1 MADQPQQSDVPEA
14 LQKSKDVK
22 VNDAAVAEQA
32 VASTVKKG
40 DSFLVAVGYISFLCI
55 LPLVL
60 LRENK
65 FALFHGKQALVL
77 AIFLFFFDV
86 IQIFPYYLATLYFV
100 FKIAIILY
108 CIMMTVQGK
117 YFKLPF
123 LYQLSERFDIAIK
136 AEEQK
141 S

>member
-14 LQKSKDVK
+14 LQKSKEVK
-22 VNDAAVAEQA
+22 VADAAVAEQA

-40 DSFLVAVGYISFLCI
+40 DAFLVAVGYISFLCI

-65 FALFHGKQALVL
+65 FAQYHGKQALVL

-123 LYQLSERFDIAIK
+123 LYTLSERFDIAIK
-136 AEEQK
+136 AEEK
-141 S
+141 